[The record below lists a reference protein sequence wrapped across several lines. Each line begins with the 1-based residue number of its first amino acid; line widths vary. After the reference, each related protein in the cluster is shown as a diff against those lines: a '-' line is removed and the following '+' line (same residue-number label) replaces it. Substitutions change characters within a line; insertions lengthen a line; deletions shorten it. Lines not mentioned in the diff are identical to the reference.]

1 MRQHQIEKEEALPG
15 DTLFFSIS
23 DAITLL
29 KYCSNSFKSKI
40 QVFGDNMFAD
50 SPMNSCDACGL
61 PFFAAALT
69 ITNVILLYA
78 LGLKIELLMLLG
90 VVDIAFMAFWYY
102 RVQKLREAQRAAWA
116 GGMQQ
121 HPGAPT
127 GIVVTRSPHEQLQ
140 GTVISAH
147 PHSGP
152 MQDLAVAYPTGI
164 DIENSQRRALDK
176 NGVRRELS

>member
-1 MRQHQIEKEEALPG
+1 
-15 DTLFFSIS
+15 
-23 DAITLL
+23 
-29 KYCSNSFKSKI
+29 
-40 QVFGDNMFAD
+40 MFED
-50 SPMNSCDACGL
+50 SRMSSRMSSCDACGL
-61 PFFAAALT
+61 PFFGAALT
-69 ITNVILLYA
+69 VTTVTLLYP
-78 LGLKIELLMLLG
+78 LGLKIKLLILLG

-116 GGMQQ
+116 AGMQQ
-121 HPGAPT
+121 QPGAPR
-127 GIVVTRSPHEQLQ
+127 GIAVTHSSNERLQ